1 MRRTT
6 NRRLG
11 RADASTQVLDPLAA
25 AMVTIFTTVIV
36 GFVIWRSVSS
46 ITDSLAGRALA
57 TLATLLV
64 VGGLTAS
71 GVVLFQRWR
80 RRRPH
85 TPKGLATKSEIQSLS
100 GAELARKKAQYQ
112 RPSMTAEQI
121 ANAPIEELALPL
133 GQADDDTV
141 IYAPM
146 ESQVVVVGPTGAGK
160 GAFFVVPAALS
171 APGPVVVTTTRA
183 DVLNII
189 AGPRGAKGKVWV
201 FDPLDL
207 ASWPEPMVWDA
218 LAGCEDHRVARS
230 RGRAFTAALSI
241 GGERNGSFFKDA
253 AGAALQ
259 YLMHAAA
266 LGGFTM
272 SDVTQWAM
280 TLSNGAEKPQAIIR
294 NSKHPQAE
302 KLWADMLR
310 SLATGADET
319 VASTLMTLRSALD
332 AVSGGSVLSW
342 LTPRDGAPVFDPH
355 AFARSRDTL
364 VLIMDA
370 NSPSNLA
377 PLTTMLFQEVV
388 DAAKDVARTM
398 PHEMLDPPLRIVGD
412 EIVNIAPLEKLPE
425 LSTDARGYG
434 IQLITFFQAVT
445 QVYAT
450 WGKERG
456 ETLLVQ
462 AAFEIILPG
471 LKDPDSLERYSR
483 LVGSV
488 DVAESTVSAVSDGT
502 VQSRSYSV
510 REQRILR
517 PEEIRKLAQNS
528 ALLIPAAKESLILKL
543 TPWWERPDGPEL
555 SARAERMAIH
565 RAGTAAAAREER
577 AALLDRA
584 HA

>member
-1 MRRTT
+1 MKQAPP
-6 NRRLG
+6 RRLG
-11 RADASTQVLDPLAA
+11 RSDASIVTLDPIVAIIL
-25 AMVTIFTTVIV
+25 MLFITSIV
-36 GFVIWRSVSS
+36 GFFIWHSVSS
-46 ITDSLAGRALA
+46 STDSLVGQILLTLLAMFVVSCLA
-57 TLATLLV
+57 TFGIVLV
-64 VGGLTAS
+64 
-71 GVVLFQRWR
+71 QRWR
-80 RRRPH
+80 RRRQ
-85 TPKGLATKSEIQSLS
+85 TPKGLATKVEIKSLA
-100 GAELARKKAQYQ
+100 GTEQARKKAEYQ
-112 RPSMTAEQI
+112 RPSMTPEQI
-121 ANAPIEELALPL
+121 AAAPVEELALPL
-133 GQADDDTV
+133 GRSDDGTV

-146 ESQVVVVGPTGAGK
+146 EAQVAVVGPTGAGK

-183 DVLNII
+183 DVLNIL
-189 AGPRGAKGKVWV
+189 AGPRGAVGRVWV

-218 LAGCEDHRVARS
+218 LAGCEDHRIARS

-266 LGGFTM
+266 LGGASMT
-272 SDVTQWAM
+272 DVAQWAM
-280 TLSNGAEKPQAIIR
+280 TMSNGAEKPQAIIR
-294 NSKHPQAE
+294 TSNHPQAE

-332 AVSGGSVLSW
+332 ALSGGSVLSW
-342 LTPRDGAPVFDPH
+342 LTPRDGTPTFDPRN
-355 AFARSRDTL
+355 FARSRDTL

-370 NSPSNLA
+370 NSSSNLA
-377 PLTTMLFQEVV
+377 PLTTMLFQDVV
-388 DAAKDVARTM
+388 DTAKEVARTM

-412 EIVNIAPLEKLPE
+412 EIANIAPIENLPE

-434 IQLITFFQAVT
+434 IQLITFWQARS
-445 QVYAT
+445 QVYAK

-456 ETLLVQ
+456 EMLLTQ
-462 AAFEIILPG
+462 ASYEIVLPG
-471 LKDPDSLERYSR
+471 LKDPDSLEMYSR

-488 DVAESTVSAVSDGT
+488 DIAESTISAVSDGT
-502 VQSRSYSV
+502 VQSRSFSV

-517 PEEIRKLAQNS
+517 PEEIRKLEPNS
-528 ALLIPAAKESLILKL
+528 ALLIIASKESLILRL

-555 SARAERMAIH
+555 SAGAERMAIH
-565 RAGTAAAAREER
+565 RAGTAAAAREKR